1 MTIIGVVV
9 DGRVTMQKCQ
19 PHYIIKAVSCK
30 GHESSIDLILVIWIW
45 IVWIRDPTCC
55 QPYEHPQ
62 VNCKAVDGPR
72 TKNFNCGLFLEPA
85 WYLMVGSDSTK
96 GLGRGPYI
104 DFELLS
110 DPSLRT
116 LWTQNESNLF
126 TAYLLLLLED
136 YYHLLIT
143 SITPLDQRWYYYYII
158 NETITQLLSH
168 CVSEQ
173 LGVHLIVSRSA
184 VGLLDTQLP
193 LGLG

>member
-1 MTIIGVVV
+1 
-9 DGRVTMQKCQ
+9 
-19 PHYIIKAVSCK
+19 
-30 GHESSIDLILVIWIW
+30 
-45 IVWIRDPTCC
+45 
-55 QPYEHPQ
+55 
-62 VNCKAVDGPR
+62 
-72 TKNFNCGLFLEPA
+72 
-85 WYLMVGSDSTK
+85 MVGSDSTK

-104 DFELLS
+104 EFELLS

-173 LGVHLIVSRSA
+173 LGVHLIVS
-184 VGLLDTQLP
+184 
-193 LGLG
+193 